1 MKKGKKGVMNVTT
14 KIQKW
19 GNSFAIR
26 IPKEFIEEL
35 NLKQGSEIEL
45 RKIDDTLQII
55 PKKRKPTLEEL
66 MAKITPENQHDE
78 IDWGTPQGK
87 EVW

>member
-1 MKKGKKGVMNVTT
+1 MNMTT
-14 KIQKW
+14 KIQKL

-26 IPKEFIEEL
+26 IPNEFIEEL
-35 NLKQGSEIEL
+35 NLK
-45 RKIDDTLQII
+45 II
-55 PKKRKPTLEEL
+55 PKKQKPTLEEL

-87 EVW
+87 EVC

>member
-1 MKKGKKGVMNVTT
+1 MNVTT

-66 MAKITPENQHDE
+66 MAKITPENQYDE

>member
-45 RKIDDTLQII
+45 RKIDDILQII

>member
-19 GNSFAIR
+19 GNSFGIR

-45 RKIDDTLQII
+45 RKIDDILQII